1 MKARN
6 YLARLRGPGKDMDSR
21 LPPVIEVSSEEEAA
35 ETEIIW
41 RTYASIVPALDYLA
55 ARGIIEPK
63 PEGAKPDPGWDFN
76 PRTAHHQ
83 ALEVL
88 RRVKINKLPRNLKL
102 AADAATTRGE
112 P

>member
-21 LPPVIEVSSEEEAA
+21 PPPVIEVSSEEEAA
-35 ETEIIW
+35 KIEIIW

-63 PEGAKPDPGWDFN
+63 PEGASWANTLIVLTEKG
-76 PRTAHHQ
+76 RT
-83 ALEVL
+83 L
-88 RRVKINKLPRNLKL
+88 REE
-102 AADAATTRGE
+102 AGDARKVR
-112 P
+112 

>member
-63 PEGAKPDPGWDFN
+63 PEGASWANTLIVLTEKG
-76 PRTAHHQ
+76 RT
-83 ALEVL
+83 L
-88 RRVKINKLPRNLKL
+88 REE
-102 AADAATTRGE
+102 AGDARKVR
-112 P
+112 